1 MKKIGIFI
9 PKSNLTVEYELLYLY
24 NKNYFNIDDICFCI
38 SKLDFKRNYKEDK
51 EGYLEDLA
59 NDVNNKI
66 VDLDYLNVDYKA
78 FFCTSSAIKYN
89 ISFENPASA
98 LIKIAN
104 KKAIKKCLL
113 ITPYNEEIGSYISK
127 LLIDNN
133 IDVVNEFHLNLL
145 HTNEYFEFGI
155 DKLEKFILDNY
166 KEEYG
171 DIVISCTNLPTLR
184 TIENLKDKLNVNII
198 SSNSSLF
205 EIIKEVSNK

>member
-24 NKNYFNIDDICFCI
+24 NKKYFNIDDICFYI

-59 NDVNNKI
+59 KDVNNKI
-66 VDLDYLNVDYKA
+66 DDLDYLNVDYKA
-78 FFCTSSAIKYN
+78 FFCTSSAIKNN
-89 ISFENPASA
+89 ISIENPAYA

-113 ITPYNEEIGSYISK
+113 ITPYNEEIGSDISK

-133 IDVVNEFHLNLL
+133 IDVANEFHLNLL

-155 DKLEKFILDNY
+155 NKLEKFILDNY

-184 TIENLKDKLNVNII
+184 TIENLKDKLNINII